1 MLRPLLLYPACCLCL
16 LIDST
21 VWSTDFFVTIGGG
34 YNPGGNQA
42 SLEANVLFFQ
52 KVLSEEHQA
61 SRNESIFFADGFDE
75 QADLQFVSPSAL
87 PIGPLTDFLKRLHA
101 RGGPEVSYRNHAIPG
116 IAGPIAPQPIANS
129 LQRSAGLMQGG
140 DRLIIYATAHG
151 EEADGDNKF
160 NTFISCWDNERFS
173 AKEFAQWLDAIP
185 QEVPVIL
192 VMAQCYCGGF
202 ARTIFN
208 DAEVNA
214 GLSARMRCG
223 FFAQQHDLPAAGCRP
238 DIENDEEYSSF
249 FWGAFVGRSR
259 NGKPLVDVDCN
270 GDGIISFAEAHAQAV
285 VVSETIDIPLRT
297 SEVLLRQYSRIDRY
311 EHRGLP
317 KPADAS
323 QATES
328 LTVENLQAMNGSIN
342 ALASQATPDVAFIV
356 KQLCNQLSIDLN
368 SDVTRV
374 FEAYTFQQD
383 ALQAAQRT
391 ASRSRRGRG
400 GGRGEVRAF
409 RTSLEEQWPELA
421 DRRRWRDSELLA
433 ADQQLEVM
441 GRIEELSAYP
451 GIVEFFDQREGNAR
465 RSESAELRDVK
476 FQRLINTLEII
487 VLEQN
492 LARVATPEIID
503 RYRAILAVEQSGL
516 RPN

>member
-1 MLRPLLLYPACCLCL
+1 M
-16 LIDST
+16 
-21 VWSTDFFVTIGGG
+21 TIGGG

-52 KVLSEEHQA
+52 TVLSEEHQA
-61 SRNESIFFADGFDE
+61 ARNESIFFADGFDE
-75 QADLQFVSPSAL
+75 QADLQFVSPATL
-87 PIGPLTDFLKRLHA
+87 PAGPLTEFLTRLHT
-101 RGGPEVSYRNHAIPG
+101 RGGPEVSYRNHRVSG
-116 IAGPIAPQPIANS
+116 IAGPIAPQPIENS
-129 LQRSAGLMQGG
+129 LRRSAGLMKPG

-151 EEADGDNKF
+151 EEAQGKNKF
-160 NTFISCWDNERFS
+160 NTYISCWDNQRFS
-173 AKEFAQWLDAIP
+173 AKEFAEWLDAVP

-202 ARTIFN
+202 AHTIFN
-208 DAEVNA
+208 DVDVQQ
-214 GLSARMRCG
+214 GLNKRTRCG

-270 GDGIISFAEAHAQAV
+270 GDGVISFAEAHAQAV

-317 KPADAS
+317 KSADTPQAS
-323 QATES
+323 ES
-328 LTVENLQAMNGSIN
+328 LTTENLQAMNGSIS
-342 ALASQATPDVAFIV
+342 ALARQATPDVAFMV
-356 KQLCNQLSIDLN
+356 KQLCNQLSIDFN
-368 SDVTRV
+368 SDVTGV
-374 FEAYTFQQD
+374 FEAYTVQQD
-383 ALQAAQRT
+383 ELQAAQRT

-400 GGRGEVRAF
+400 GGRAEVRTF
-409 RTSLEEQWPELA
+409 RTSLGEQWPELA

-433 ADQQLEVM
+433 ADQQREVM
-441 GRIEELSAYP
+441 GRIAEMSEYP
-451 GIVEFFDQREGNAR
+451 AIVESFDQRQQNAR

-492 LARVATPEIID
+492 LARVASTEIVD
-503 RYRAILAVEQSGL
+503 RYRAILAIEQSGL
-516 RPN
+516 RPK